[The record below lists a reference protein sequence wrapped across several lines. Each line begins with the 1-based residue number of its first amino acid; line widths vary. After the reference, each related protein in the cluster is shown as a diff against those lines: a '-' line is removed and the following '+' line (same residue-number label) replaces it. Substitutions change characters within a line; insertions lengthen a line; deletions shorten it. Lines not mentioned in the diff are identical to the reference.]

1 MAPIIRLSD
10 HDHSCSNVF
19 PRMQN
24 LFQSCS
30 LLLLFL
36 LSLLIVLLL
45 LLLRQLIGTV
55 ISLPKF
61 FSRIGPERIPAMD
74 VEWLEK
80 PPKKWPLENSV
91 AFTPELTNLPTPTIR
106 RCSIRRA
113 NMMPA
118 SPGQKETFKTKTWP
132 AAGGF
137 LRCETIEGVN
147 RCRRHSVFFERRA
160 ECGS

>member
-10 HDHSCSNVF
+10 HDHSYSNVF
-19 PRMQN
+19 PWMQN

-36 LSLLIVLLL
+36 LILPLIVLLL
-45 LLLRQLIGTV
+45 LLLRQQIGTV
-55 ISLPKF
+55 MSLPQF

-80 PPKKWPLENSV
+80 PPKKWPLENPV
-91 AFTPELTNLPTPTIR
+91 ALSPELTNLPTPTIR

-118 SPGQKETFKTKTWP
+118 SPGRK
-132 AAGGF
+132 
-137 LRCETIEGVN
+137 
-147 RCRRHSVFFERRA
+147 RHSKQKHGLRRVAFFVARQLRR
-160 ECGS
+160 